1 MPEEEPELSEAEAS
15 ELARRI
21 EAGEDGI
28 VVPAELVEEPEERRA
43 APPQNLYAQ
52 ILRMAIA
59 EKIKLAL
66 RGNRDA
72 RMILIRNTN
81 KLLRRF
87 VLLNPRIGEDEVI
100 AVTRNKSADDELL
113 RMIAERREW
122 MRNYQVRLGLA
133 TNPKARLPVALR
145 QVGTLEERDLR
156 IIAKSKNVPAAVS
169 AQARRL
175 LMTTKAPKGGG
186 RSRSPRCGGRGG
198 WYRRWPGRS

>member
-1 MPEEEPELSEAEAS
+1 MPEETPELGEPEAAE
-15 ELARRI
+15 LVRKI

-28 VVPAELVEEPEERRA
+28 VVPAELLEEPEERKA
-43 APPQNLYAQ
+43 PPPQNLYAR
-52 ILRMAIA
+52 ILRMSMA

-72 RMILIRNTN
+72 RMILIRDNN

-133 TNPKARLPVALR
+133 TNPKARLPVALK
-145 QVGTLEERDLR
+145 QIATLEERDLR
-156 IIAKSKNVPAAVS
+156 LIAKSRNVPAAIA
-169 AQARRL
+169 AQARRVL
-175 LMTTKAPKGGG
+175 LTTKAPQ
-186 RSRSPRCGGRGG
+186 
-198 WYRRWPGRS
+198 

>member
-1 MPEEEPELSEAEAS
+1 MREEEPELREAEATG
-15 ELARRI
+15 LARRI

-28 VVPAELVEEPEERRA
+28 AVPAELVEEPEERE
-43 APPQNLYAQ
+43 APPPENLYAQ
-52 ILRMAIA
+52 ILRMPMAG
-59 EKIKLAL
+59 KIKLAL

-72 RMILIRNTN
+72 RLILIRNTN

-133 TNPKARLPVALR
+133 TNPKARLPVALK
-145 QVGTLEERDLR
+145 QIATLEERDLR
-156 IIAKSKNVPAAVS
+156 LIARSKDVPAAIS
-169 AQARRL
+169 AQARRGPVAGE
-175 LMTTKAPKGGG
+175 APKVG
-186 RSRSPRCGGRGG
+186 
-198 WYRRWPGRS
+198 

>member
-1 MPEEEPELSEAEAS
+1 MPEEERELSEAEAN
-15 ELARRI
+15 ELARQI

-28 VVPAELVEEPEERRA
+28 AVPAELVEEPEERK
-43 APPQNLYAQ
+43 APPPPNLYAQ
-52 ILRMAIA
+52 ILQMTMAG
-59 EKIKLAL
+59 KIKLAL
-66 RGNRDA
+66 RGNRDS
-72 RMILIRNTN
+72 RLILIRNTN

-175 LMTTKAPKGGG
+175 LMTTKAPK
-186 RSRSPRCGGRGG
+186 
-198 WYRRWPGRS
+198 

>member
-1 MPEEEPELSEAEAS
+1 MPEEEPELSEAEAA

-28 VVPAELVEEPEERRA
+28 AVPAELVEEPEERK
-43 APPQNLYAQ
+43 APPPENLYAQ
-52 ILRMAIA
+52 ILRMPMAG
-59 EKIKLAL
+59 KIKLAL

-72 RMILIRNTN
+72 RLILIRNTN

-145 QVGTLEERDLR
+145 QVGTLDERDLR
-156 IIAKSKNVPAAVS
+156 MIAKSKNVPAAIS

-175 LMTTKAPKGGG
+175 LMTTKAPK
-186 RSRSPRCGGRGG
+186 
-198 WYRRWPGRS
+198 

>member
-1 MPEEEPELSEAEAS
+1 MPEEEPELSEAEAT
-15 ELARRI
+15 ELAARI
-21 EAGEDGI
+21 EIGEDGI
-28 VVPAELVEEPEERRA
+28 AVPAELVEEPEERKA
-43 APPQNLYAQ
+43 APPENLYAQ
-52 ILRMAIA
+52 ILRMPMAG
-59 EKIKLAL
+59 KIKLAL

-72 RMILIRNTN
+72 RLILIRNTN

-145 QVGTLEERDLR
+145 QVATLDERDLR
-156 IIAKSKNVPAAVS
+156 LIAKSKNVPAAVS

-175 LMTTKAPKGGG
+175 LMTTKAPK
-186 RSRSPRCGGRGG
+186 
-198 WYRRWPGRS
+198 

>member
-1 MPEEEPELSEAEAS
+1 MPEEEPELSEAEAT

-28 VVPAELVEEPEERRA
+28 AVPAELLEEPEERK
-43 APPQNLYAQ
+43 APPPENLYAQ
-52 ILRMAIA
+52 ILRMPMAG
-59 EKIKLAL
+59 KIKLAL

-72 RMILIRNTN
+72 RLILIRNTN

-175 LMTTKAPKGGG
+175 LMTTKAPK
-186 RSRSPRCGGRGG
+186 
-198 WYRRWPGRS
+198 

>member
-1 MPEEEPELSEAEAS
+1 
-15 ELARRI
+15 
-21 EAGEDGI
+21 
-28 VVPAELVEEPEERRA
+28 
-43 APPQNLYAQ
+43 
-52 ILRMAIA
+52 
-59 EKIKLAL
+59 
-66 RGNRDA
+66 
-72 RMILIRNTN
+72 RNTN

-156 IIAKSKNVPAAVS
+156 IIAKAKNVPAAVA

-175 LMTTKAPKGGG
+175 LMTTNAPKGGG
-186 RSRSPRCGGRGG
+186 RSRSPRCGGRGA
-198 WYRRWPGRS
+198 WDRSRPAPSC

>member
-15 ELARRI
+15 ELVQRI

-28 VVPAELVEEPEERRA
+28 AVPAELVEEPEERK
-43 APPQNLYAQ
+43 APPPENLYAQ
-52 ILRMAIA
+52 ILRMPMAG
-59 EKIKLAL
+59 KIKLAL

-72 RMILIRNTN
+72 RLILIRNTN

-175 LMTTKAPKGGG
+175 LMTTKAPK
-186 RSRSPRCGGRGG
+186 
-198 WYRRWPGRS
+198 

>member
-1 MPEEEPELSEAEAS
+1 MPEEERELSEAEAN
-15 ELARRI
+15 ELARQI

-28 VVPAELVEEPEERRA
+28 AVPAELVEEPEERK
-43 APPQNLYAQ
+43 APPPENLYAQ
-52 ILRMAIA
+52 ILRMPMAG
-59 EKIKLAL
+59 KIKLAL

-72 RMILIRNTN
+72 RLILIRNTN

-175 LMTTKAPKGGG
+175 LMTTKAPK
-186 RSRSPRCGGRGG
+186 
-198 WYRRWPGRS
+198 

>member
-1 MPEEEPELSEAEAS
+1 MPEETPELGEPEAAE
-15 ELARRI
+15 LVRKI

-28 VVPAELVEEPEERRA
+28 VVPAELLEEPEERKA
-43 APPQNLYAQ
+43 PPPQNLYAQ
-52 ILRMAIA
+52 ILRMSMAA
-59 EKIKLAL
+59 KIKLAL

-133 TNPKARLPVALR
+133 TNPKARLPIALR
-145 QVGTLEERDLR
+145 QLSTLGERDLR
-156 IIAKSKNVPAAVS
+156 LIARSKNVPQAIS

-175 LMTTKAPKGGG
+175 LMTVKAPK
-186 RSRSPRCGGRGG
+186 
-198 WYRRWPGRS
+198 

>member
-1 MPEEEPELSEAEAS
+1 MPEEEPELSEAEAA

-21 EAGEDGI
+21 KAGEDGI
-28 VVPAELVEEPEERRA
+28 AVPAELVEEPEERK
-43 APPQNLYAQ
+43 APPPENLYAQ
-52 ILRMAIA
+52 ILRMPMAG
-59 EKIKLAL
+59 KIKLAL

-72 RMILIRNTN
+72 RLILIRNTN

-175 LMTTKAPKGGG
+175 LMTTKAPK
-186 RSRSPRCGGRGG
+186 
-198 WYRRWPGRS
+198 

>member
-1 MPEEEPELSEAEAS
+1 MPEEEPELSEAEAT

-28 VVPAELVEEPEERRA
+28 AVPAELVEEPEERK
-43 APPQNLYAQ
+43 APPPENLYAQ
-52 ILRMAIA
+52 ILRMPMAG
-59 EKIKLAL
+59 KIKLAL

-72 RMILIRNTN
+72 RLILIRNTN

-87 VLLNPRIGEDEVI
+87 VLMNPRIGEDEVI
-100 AVTRNKSADDELL
+100 AITRNKSADDELL

-145 QVGTLEERDLR
+145 QVGTLDERDLR

-175 LMTTKAPKGGG
+175 LMTTKAPK
-186 RSRSPRCGGRGG
+186 
-198 WYRRWPGRS
+198 

>member
-1 MPEEEPELSEAEAS
+1 MPEEEPELSEAEAT
-15 ELARRI
+15 EVARRI

-28 VVPAELVEEPEERRA
+28 AVPAELVEEPEERK
-43 APPQNLYAQ
+43 APPPENLYAQ
-52 ILRMAIA
+52 ILRMPMAG
-59 EKIKLAL
+59 KIKLAL

-72 RMILIRNTN
+72 RLILIRNTN

-175 LMTTKAPKGGG
+175 LMTTKAPK
-186 RSRSPRCGGRGG
+186 
-198 WYRRWPGRS
+198 

>member
-1 MPEEEPELSEAEAS
+1 MPEEEPELSEAEAN

-28 VVPAELVEEPEERRA
+28 AVPAELVEEPEERK
-43 APPQNLYAQ
+43 APPPENLYAQ
-52 ILRMAIA
+52 ILRMPMAG
-59 EKIKLAL
+59 KIKLAL

-72 RMILIRNTN
+72 RLILIRNTN

-175 LMTTKAPKGGG
+175 LMTTKAPK
-186 RSRSPRCGGRGG
+186 
-198 WYRRWPGRS
+198 

>member
-1 MPEEEPELSEAEAS
+1 MPDEEPELSEAEAS

-21 EAGEDGI
+21 EADEDGI
-28 VVPAELVEEPEERRA
+28 AVPAELLEEPEERRA

-52 ILRMAIA
+52 ILRMSMA

-72 RMILIRNTN
+72 RLILIRNTN

-113 RMIAERREW
+113 RMITERREW

-133 TNPKARLPVALR
+133 TNPKTQLPVALR

-156 IIAKSKNVPAAVS
+156 LIARSKNVPAGIA

-175 LMTTKAPKGGG
+175 LMTVKAP
-186 RSRSPRCGGRGG
+186 R
-198 WYRRWPGRS
+198 

>member
-1 MPEEEPELSEAEAS
+1 M
-15 ELARRI
+15 
-21 EAGEDGI
+21 AG
-28 VVPAELVEEPEERRA
+28 
-43 APPQNLYAQ
+43 
-52 ILRMAIA
+52 
-59 EKIKLAL
+59 KIKLAL

-72 RMILIRNTN
+72 RLILIRNTN

-145 QVGTLEERDLR
+145 QVGTLDERDLR
-156 IIAKSKNVPAAVS
+156 MIAKSKNVPAAIS

-175 LMTTKAPKGGG
+175 LMTTKAPK
-186 RSRSPRCGGRGG
+186 
-198 WYRRWPGRS
+198 

>member
-1 MPEEEPELSEAEAS
+1 MPEEQPPSDEEVAELVRA
-15 ELARRI
+15 I
-21 EAGEDGI
+21 EAGEDAI
-28 VVPAELVEEPEERRA
+28 DVPQELLVEPE
-43 APPQNLYAQ
+43 APVPRSLYAE
-52 ILRMAIA
+52 ILGMTIGQ
-59 EKIKLAL
+59 KIKLAL

-72 RMILIRNTN
+72 RLILIRNTN

-175 LMTTKAPKGGG
+175 LMTTKAPK
-186 RSRSPRCGGRGG
+186 
-198 WYRRWPGRS
+198 

>member
-28 VVPAELVEEPEERRA
+28 AVPAELLEESEERRA
-43 APPQNLYAQ
+43 PPPRNLYAR
-52 ILRMAIA
+52 ILRMKIA
-59 EKIKLAL
+59 EKLKLAL

-72 RMILIRNTN
+72 RMILVRDTN

-113 RMIAERREW
+113 RMITERREW
-122 MRNYQVRLGLA
+122 MRNYQVRLGVA
-133 TNPKARLPVALR
+133 TNPKARLPVALK
-145 QVGTLEERDLR
+145 QVGTLDVRDLR
-156 IIAKSKNVPAAVS
+156 LIAKSRNVPAAIA
-169 AQARRL
+169 AQARRIL
-175 LMTTKAPKGGG
+175 LTTKAPK
-186 RSRSPRCGGRGG
+186 
-198 WYRRWPGRS
+198 